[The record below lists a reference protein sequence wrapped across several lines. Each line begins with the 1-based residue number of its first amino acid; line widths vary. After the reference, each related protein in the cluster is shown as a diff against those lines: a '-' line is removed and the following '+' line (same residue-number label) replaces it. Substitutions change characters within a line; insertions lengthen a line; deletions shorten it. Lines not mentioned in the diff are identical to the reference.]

1 MCRCKCVR
9 WMVLEWNMFEDVV
22 CSRDFN
28 LYSLIQSASGRS
40 LPACVLGDGT
50 LYAVCLIFYGPRWYT
65 QNRQSI
71 KAVTRA
77 ASRTS

>member
-1 MCRCKCVR
+1 MCRCKCVW
-9 WMVLEWNMFEDVV
+9 WMVLEWNVFEDVV

-28 LYSLIQSASGRS
+28 LYSSRHQEGLCLHVYG
-40 LPACVLGDGT
+40 GDGT
-50 LYAVCLIFYGPRWYT
+50 LYAVFLIIYGPRWYT